1 MEDLSTVT
9 HIGRIRVIK
18 EADNDLDTICVC
30 PHCGRQVRYGDMTM
44 YCGEHG
50 CNHCIND
57 LHDSIEYDRQNHY
70 DRYVR
75 KANNN
80 DYEPYKYMDMN
91 EIDDALQEEIDAFQK
106 VRERKK
112 HQIL

>member
-1 MEDLSTVT
+1 ML
-9 HIGRIRVIK
+9 HIGRIKVV
-18 EADNDLDTICVC
+18 EENENDMDTLCIC

-50 CNHCIND
+50 CINCNDD
-57 LHDSIEYDRQNHY
+57 LHDSINFDRENHY

-80 DYEPYKYMDMN
+80 EYEPYKYVEDS
-91 EIDDALQEEIDAFQK
+91 D
-106 VRERKK
+106 
-112 HQIL
+112 